1 MRRSRPGKDQSIIL
15 IYTITLQALR
25 RPVENVKKVIIMRE
39 SAAKIDVDVDGSVFR
54 LNASGEWRARYLGSI
69 DAQLR
74 HFSDESM
81 GYDLIIDVTDVEQMD
96 TAGAMV
102 IQRTFLSCEQRSGGS
117 KIIGASDLHAALLA
131 QVMPHLDPCAI
142 EREHPNAFLMML
154 NRLGRGTVNAY
165 YAALEILS
173 FIGFTLSK
181 AFYVFSQPQR
191 LRMKSI
197 VHHMEEAGLDAVPI
211 VGLMSFLIGAVVAF
225 MGAKILSQFNAEIFS
240 VELVGLSVL
249 REFGVLLAAILI
261 AGRSGSAYTAQIGSM
276 KIREE
281 IDAMETLGI
290 DPMEVLV
297 LPRVIALVIV
307 LPVLAFMAAMLGLIG
322 GGLVTWLT
330 MDISPALFLS
340 RTKEMIELN
349 NFWVGIIKAPFFA
362 FVIAVIGC
370 FQGMQVEGSAESLGK
385 HTTLSVVQALFL
397 VIVIDA
403 FFAMFFL
410 EIDF

>member
-240 VELVGLSVL
+240 VELVGLAVL